1 MTAAGPLTG
10 IRVLDLGQ
18 YIAGPSAAQSLSD
31 LGADVIKIESLA
43 GDQTRGIG
51 AFGDSM
57 MRAFNRDKRS
67 MALDLSHETGNAIM
81 HRLLEDADVL
91 IQNFRVGS
99 AERLGLG
106 AEELMERYPGLIYGS
121 ITGFGT
127 RGPSKS
133 RPGLDIAAQ
142 AEFGMMHT
150 TGVAEG
156 EPQRVGFHAVDTAAA
171 NALVA
176 GILAALYTRTSTGR
190 GTHVETSLME
200 SALSVQA
207 AAWGEFTVTGMAP
220 RRKGNGQPYAA
231 PAADTF
237 ETSDGTIVISAYTPQ
252 KWAALCTL
260 IGRPDMIED
269 PRFVDNPARVANR
282 PAMVAAINEA
292 FVDSTREE
300 AVEQLLEAGIVA
312 GAVRSF
318 DEMVEDKDVVASGV
332 LVDVAGPDGSSFT
345 SPGLPFTLDG
355 RRRTT
360 SVSAPKLGQHTFSLL
375 AELGF
380 SFAEID
386 DLVASRVVVATD

>member
-1 MTAAGPLTG
+1 MTAAGPLAG

-67 MALDLSHETGNAIM
+67 VALDLAHETGNAIM

-106 AEELMERYPGLIYGS
+106 ADELMGRYPGLIYAS

-127 RGPSKS
+127 RGPSKA

-150 TGVAEG
+150 TGLADG

-171 NALVA
+171 NALVT
-176 GILAALYTRTSTGR
+176 GILAALFTRTTTGR

-207 AAWGEFTVTGMAP
+207 AAWGEFTVTGVAP

-237 ETSDGTIVISAYTPQ
+237 EASDGTIVISAYTRQ
-252 KWAALCTL
+252 KWSALCTL
-260 IGRPDMIED
+260 IGRPDMIDD

-282 PAMVAAINEA
+282 PAMVAAVNEA
-292 FVDSTREE
+292 FSDSTRDE
-300 AVEQLLEAGIVA
+300 AVERLLEAGIVA
-312 GAVRSF
+312 GSVRSF
-318 DEMVEDKDVVASGV
+318 DEIVKDKDVLASGV

-355 RRRTT
+355 HRRTA
-360 SVSAPKLGQHTFSLL
+360 SVSAPKHGEHTGSLL
-375 AELGF
+375 SGLGF
-380 SFAEID
+380 SSAEID
-386 DLVASRVVVATD
+386 DLIASRVVVATD

>member
-1 MTAAGPLTG
+1 MTATGPLAG

-67 MALDLSHETGNAIM
+67 IALDLSHETGNAIM
-81 HRLLEDADVL
+81 HRLLEGADVL

-106 AEELMERYPGLIYGS
+106 AEELMERYPGLIYAS
-121 ITGFGT
+121 VTGFGT
-127 RGPSKS
+127 RGPSRA

-150 TGVAEG
+150 TGVADG
-156 EPQRVGFHAVDTAAA
+156 EPQRIGFHAVDTAAA

-176 GILAALYTRTSTGR
+176 GILAALYTRTTTGR

-207 AAWGEFTVTGMAP
+207 AAWGEYTVTGVAP
-220 RRKGNGQPYAA
+220 SRKGNGQPYAA

-237 ETSDGTIVISAYTPQ
+237 EASDGTIVISAYTPQ
-252 KWAALCTL
+252 KWSTLCDL
-260 IGRPDMIED
+260 IGRPDMIDD

-292 FVDSTREE
+292 LADRTRDE
-300 AVEQLLEAGIVA
+300 AVELLLEAGIVA
-312 GAVRSF
+312 GSVRSF
-318 DEMVEDKDVVASGV
+318 DEIVEDKDVLASGV

-355 RRRTT
+355 RRRTA
-360 SVSAPKLGQHTFSLL
+360 SVSAPRLGQHTGALL
-375 AELGF
+375 EGLGF
-380 SFAEID
+380 SSAEID
-386 DLVASRVVVATD
+386 DLIASRVVVATD